1 MSTSLVLRSN
11 DVNTTNLN
19 RPILVLIRGLPGSG
33 KSYLSTAIQQLLGG
47 PVVVLDP
54 DATDYSSTAYTGY
67 VQNVT
72 AQGVDP
78 SLHVYRFLREQAY
91 AGITAHQIILWNQ
104 PFTNREIFQKM
115 TSGLINY
122 AINLGTTLDI
132 LVVELGVDTAVAKER
147 VDERKQAG
155 GHGPSD
161 TTFDRFTNDYVSF
174 ADEGF
179 PTLSLDGSKDIQ
191 ASANTVVAKI
201 DDIVTTQTA

>member
-1 MSTSLVLRSN
+1 MLRSN

-33 KSYLSTAIQQLLGG
+33 KSYLSAAIQQLLGG

-54 DATDYSSTAYTGY
+54 DATDYSSTAYAEY

-78 SLHVYRFLREQAY
+78 SLHAYRFLREQAY
-91 AGITAHQIILWNQ
+91 AGVTAHRIILWNQ

-122 AINLGTTLDI
+122 ATNSGTTLDI
-132 LVVELGVDTAVAKER
+132 LVVELGVDTAIAKAR
-147 VDERKQAG
+147 VTERKQAG

-161 TTFDRFTNDYVSF
+161 AAFNRFTNDYVSF

-191 ASANTVVAKI
+191 TSANKVVEKI
-201 DDIVTTQTA
+201 DVIISG